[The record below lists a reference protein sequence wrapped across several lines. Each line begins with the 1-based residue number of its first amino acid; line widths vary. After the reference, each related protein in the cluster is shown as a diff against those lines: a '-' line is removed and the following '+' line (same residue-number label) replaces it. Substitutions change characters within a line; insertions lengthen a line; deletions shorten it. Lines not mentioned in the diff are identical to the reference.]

1 VVVWIVEG
9 AASEIN
15 EGERPWIDLQFI
27 TATSHPWKLDF
38 MNATGEAVEEIIS
51 KSEIQASNCSF
62 EIKGTKSWC
71 QTFSLKFFTND
82 NCTEANREID
92 VQFDAIYKHLR
103 EPESIMI
110 PFSLSGTSA
119 FRCAKNLG
127 TFEITHTQELSL
139 DDKTWSTDPVLLV
152 DELGYFRIAFSSGG
166 KIDTV
171 TLQDLSIYESNS
183 ILSEICTD
191 CVRNIPELGFD
202 LIDGSHKSWTASML
216 LDSNTFTAGSY
227 VFYLSFYITYASGR
241 RQLYEARESTV
252 SAVIQLRDAIS
263 DTNFSENGLE
273 YEMKFGFGCDLVHSD
288 ELKKL
293 FLSECSYFFNPVVC
307 IELDCES
314 GTIIFKAN
322 HEDEIDEMKQKAANE
337 GMYLPSFG
345 SDNNMKTERKQ
356 TAIGSGAIFLMIA
369 VGSMAFAFA
378 AYQGCKRKMR
388 RNLYQLPML
397 QMEEV

>member
-1 VVVWIVEG
+1 
-9 AASEIN
+9 
-15 EGERPWIDLQFI
+15 
-27 TATSHPWKLDF
+27 
-38 MNATGEAVEEIIS
+38 
-51 KSEIQASNCSF
+51 
-62 EIKGTKSWC
+62 
-71 QTFSLKFFTND
+71 
-82 NCTEANREID
+82 
-92 VQFDAIYKHLR
+92 
-103 EPESIMI
+103 
-110 PFSLSGTSA
+110 
-119 FRCAKNLG
+119 
-127 TFEITHTQELSL
+127 
-139 DDKTWSTDPVLLV
+139 
-152 DELGYFRIAFSSGG
+152 
-166 KIDTV
+166 
-171 TLQDLSIYESNS
+171 
-183 ILSEICTD
+183 
-191 CVRNIPELGFD
+191 
-202 LIDGSHKSWTASML
+202 
-216 LDSNTFTAGSY
+216 
-227 VFYLSFYITYASGR
+227 
-241 RQLYEARESTV
+241 
-252 SAVIQLRDAIS
+252 
-263 DTNFSENGLE
+263 
-273 YEMKFGFGCDLVHSD
+273 MKFGFGCDLVHSD